1 MSILPT
7 RIHRSKAIPTKTQQD
22 TEMVSK
28 CLQQREK
35 GNPGTCH
42 ATLET
47 YCRDTLSRQSG
58 TDRGTH
64 RENSRTVRC
73 TNSQTHS
80 HKQGQ
85 RFFSSVQEPVASCTS
100 GQCSTTEPHPSADK
114 DAEITEGKTAPSAS
128 TRKPT
133 GKRQRKVLRK
143 KGPYFVHSVVLST
156 IRSKRHVISTRET
169 HDKCE
174 IVILKFL
181 DNHSLA
187 RCVTQSPECLT

>member
-1 MSILPT
+1 MPPLRLT
-7 RIHRSKAIPTKTQQD
+7 VETHYQD
-22 TEMVSK
+22 RVAQTEGHT
-28 CLQQREK
+28 E
-35 GNPGTCH
+35 
-42 ATLET
+42 
-47 YCRDTLSRQSG
+47 
-58 TDRGTH
+58 
-64 RENSRTVRC
+64 RTVEQ
-73 TNSQTHS
+73 SDVQTHKHTPTS
-80 HKQGQ
+80 KV
-85 RFFSSVQEPVASCTS
+85 RDFFSSVQEPVASCTS

-114 DAEITEGKTAPSAS
+114 DAEIAEGKTAPSAS

-174 IVILKFL
+174 MVILKFL